1 MYGLIGKI
9 TTKDGQRDELINILL
24 EGTTDMPGCLSYII
38 SRDSKD
44 DNAIWITEVWDSNES
59 HKSSLSLPSVQ
70 EAINRGRPLIA
81 EFGEQI
87 ETVPAGGYG
96 LASTK

>member
-87 ETVPAGGYG
+87 ETEPAGGYG